1 MSTRN
6 AFSQPALLK
15 LCQAIK
21 ELRKE
26 KHEKDKKHRFF
37 WGGGVGKDTVALVN
51 WCAFKHFFLASF
63 FTAGYLYWSEEL

>member
-37 WGGGVGKDTVALVN
+37 GGGLGRTLS
-51 WCAFKHFFLASF
+51 H
-63 FTAGYLYWSEEL
+63 